1 MSLSLNMRPCSSVA
15 IFDESQGRRRNVNTY
30 AVPWTLWYSHQKFLS
45 NNWLSLARATPVGPG
60 AGVWWHDSSART
72 LPVLTVRISTVVVN
86 NINLTKLTTRTP
98 HAIAAINYCLH
109 HLYTWV
115 SWATAALPTMSANCI
130 PSELVCRAVT
140 RPLFFHTGVAR
151 ARL

>member
-1 MSLSLNMRPCSSVA
+1 M
-15 IFDESQGRRRNVNTY
+15 GKKG
-30 AVPWTLWYSHQKFLS
+30 AVI
-45 NNWLSLARATPVGPG
+45 SLARATPVWKNRGLVT
-60 AGVWWHDSSART
+60 AQFSK
-72 LPVLTVRISTVVVN
+72 VVVN

-115 SWATAALPTMSANCI
+115 SYATAALPTMSANCI
-130 PSELVCRAVT
+130 PSELVVCRAVT

-151 ARL
+151 ARLGSDLVPQKFGIKIMIGEPVSELE